1 MKKTTKAAVPLAE
14 TALKRH
20 FGKRPLQDLITASRT
35 FPITAR
41 VDVQLALDK
50 LFAEHPKAKLLATI
64 HRHVTEIIPRVP
76 NAAEFRQGDTLG
88 PDNRH
93 WFRAKL
99 HQRYRLFFR
108 FSTKDR
114 VIVYVWVNDEF
125 TVRKAGSKTDAY
137 AVFKSMLNAGDPPRT
152 LEALLRRATEMRTE
166 TRRSKASPDK
176 KD

>member
-1 MKKTTKAAVPLAE
+1 MEVNGWRLFQYPLFE
-14 TALKRH
+14 TQLKR
-20 FGKRPLQDLITASRT
+20 LTEA
-35 FPITAR
+35 
-41 VDVQLALDK
+41 VEK
-50 LFAEHPKAKLLATI
+50 LSISQPDAYREHPKAKLLATI
-64 HRHVTEIIPRVP
+64 HRHVTEIIPRDS

-125 TVRKAGSKTDAY
+125 TLRKAGSKTDAY

-152 LEALLRRATEMRTE
+152 LEALRKGAKELRVEAKG
-166 TRRSKASPDK
+166 SKALPDI

>member
-1 MKKTTKAAVPLAE
+1 MEVNAWRLFQYPLFE
-14 TALKRH
+14 TQLKRLTEAVE
-20 FGKRPLQDLITASRT
+20 RLSISQPDTYR
-35 FPITAR
+35 
-41 VDVQLALDK
+41 
-50 LFAEHPKAKLLATI
+50 EHPKAKLLATI
-64 HRHVTEIIPRVP
+64 HRHVTEIIPRDP

-152 LEALLRRATEMRTE
+152 LEALRKGAKELRVEAKG
-166 TRRSKASPDK
+166 SKVLPDI

>member
-1 MKKTTKAAVPLAE
+1 MEVKGWRLFQYPLFENQLKKLTEAVEELSISQPD
-14 TALKRH
+14 TYR
-20 FGKRPLQDLITASRT
+20 
-35 FPITAR
+35 
-41 VDVQLALDK
+41 
-50 LFAEHPKAKLLATI
+50 EHPKAKLLATI
-64 HRHVTEIIPRVP
+64 HRHVTEIIPRDP
-76 NAAEFRQGDTLG
+76 NAPEFRQGDTLG

-93 WFRAKL
+93 WFRAKF
-99 HQRYRLFFR
+99 HRRYRLFFR

-125 TVRKAGSKTDAY
+125 TLRKAGSKTDAY

-152 LEALLRRATEMRTE
+152 LEALLKRAKEMREGE

>member
-1 MKKTTKAAVPLAE
+1 MEVNGWRLFQYPLFE
-14 TALKRH
+14 TQLKR
-20 FGKRPLQDLITASRT
+20 LTEA
-35 FPITAR
+35 
-41 VDVQLALDK
+41 VEK
-50 LFAEHPKAKLLATI
+50 LSISTPDAYREHPKAKLLATI
-64 HRHVTEIIPRVP
+64 HRHVTEIIPRDP
-76 NAAEFRQGDTLG
+76 NAAEFRQDDTLG

-125 TVRKAGSKTDAY
+125 TLRKAGAKTDAY

-152 LEALLRRATEMRTE
+152 FEGLLKRATGMR
-166 TRRSKASPDK
+166 
-176 KD
+176 

>member
-1 MKKTTKAAVPLAE
+1 MESEGWRLFVHPLFHAQLEKLTKRVERL
-14 TALKRH
+14 
-20 FGKRPLQDLITASRT
+20 ASRN
-35 FPITAR
+35 PEGYAS
-41 VDVQLALDK
+41 
-50 LFAEHPKAKLLATI
+50 HPATKI
-64 HRHVTEIIPRVP
+64 LTTINHYIREAIPRDP
-76 NAAEFRQGDTLG
+76 NSPEFRQGNTLG

-93 WFRAKL
+93 WFRAKF

-125 TVRKAGSKTDAY
+125 TLRKAGSKTDAY

-152 LEALLRRATEMRTE
+152 LEALLKPAKEMRGDAK
-166 TRRSKASPDK
+166 RGNAFPDK